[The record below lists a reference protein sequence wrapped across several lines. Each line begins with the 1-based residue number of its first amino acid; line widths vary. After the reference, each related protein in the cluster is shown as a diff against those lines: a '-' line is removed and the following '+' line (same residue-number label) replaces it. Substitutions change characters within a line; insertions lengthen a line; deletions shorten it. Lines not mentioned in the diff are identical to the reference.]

1 VESESAEPHEGTPKD
16 AAGLIARV
24 DRYQQR
30 HRRVGFPVAV
40 IYKYADDQG
49 GYLAALIAY
58 YGLISLFPLLL
69 LLSALLGVV
78 LAGDAGLQHQVL
90 SSATR
95 QFPVIGT
102 DLGQPKHLGGGT
114 LKVVVGLVGALYG
127 GLGVAQALQN
137 AMNVV
142 WAVPRNC
149 RPNPLRAR
157 GRSLLLVGTAG
168 LAVLATT
175 ALTAVINS
183 AASISQGLGVLPKA
197 VLIVAT
203 VAMNA
208 GIFAFSFRL
217 AGAGRGVS
225 FRQVA
230 VGALVA
236 AAGWAGL
243 LAVAAAYVRHVGS
256 TSSVTYGVFG
266 LVLGLI
272 AFLYL
277 ASVLIVLC
285 MEIDVVRTERLYPRA
300 LLTPFTDQVVLTAAD
315 ERTYTGQAEAQRA
328 KGFQEVDVTFAP
340 PPGAPRPTDEDP
352 PPG

>member
-1 VESESAEPHEGTPKD
+1 M
-16 AAGLIARV
+16 
-24 DRYQQR
+24 
-30 HRRVGFPVAV
+30 GFPVAV

-69 LLSALLGVV
+69 LLSTLLGVV

-90 SSATR
+90 NSATR
-95 QFPVIGT
+95 QFPVIGK
-102 DLGQPKHLGGGT
+102 DLGQPKRLGGGT
-114 LKVVVGLVGALYG
+114 LKVVIGIVGSLYG
-127 GLGVAQALQN
+127 GLGVAQAMQN

-157 GRSLLLVGTAG
+157 GRSLLLLGTAG

-175 ALTAVINS
+175 ALTAVIS
-183 AASISQGLGVLPKA
+183 SVASISQGLGVLPKA

-203 VAMNA
+203 IAMNA
-208 GIFAFSFRL
+208 GIFAFAFRL
-217 AGAGRGVS
+217 AGAGRGLS
-225 FRQVA
+225 LRQVG

-236 AAGWAGL
+236 SAGWEGL
-243 LAVAAAYVRHVGS
+243 QAIAAAYVRHVGR
-256 TSSVTYGVFG
+256 TSSVTNGVFG

-277 ASVLIVLC
+277 ASVLIILC

-300 LLTPFTDQVVLTAAD
+300 LLTPFTDEVVLTAAD

-328 KGFQEVDVTFAP
+328 KGFQEVDVTFVP
-340 PPGAPRPTDEDP
+340 PPGAAPA
-352 PPG
+352 PGDDLPG